1 MTCGFLI
8 LMLGGRIVEPF
19 SAQDD
24 FDFLWFFVTLGKE
37 GYQRREMSRV
47 GLTQLYNCS
56 TFLGRTYLKL
66 TYNIP

>member
-1 MTCGFLI
+1 MGTIGTSPVTCGFLI

-37 GYQRREMSRV
+37 GYQWRELQWSRDV
-47 GLTQLYNCS
+47 KSGANAA
-56 TFLGRTYLKL
+56 
-66 TYNIP
+66 I